1 MVNPPEGRVKYLAP
15 ILADAGSMRGEQRR
29 SEKVCM
35 HDERFLRSELVN
47 GCGAID
53 YTEKGGTN
61 NQAET
66 LAQEGLSLPRVLY
79 RD

>member
-1 MVNPPEGRVKYLAP
+1 V
-15 ILADAGSMRGEQRR
+15 
-29 SEKVCM
+29 
-35 HDERFLRSELVN
+35 HDERFLRSELLN